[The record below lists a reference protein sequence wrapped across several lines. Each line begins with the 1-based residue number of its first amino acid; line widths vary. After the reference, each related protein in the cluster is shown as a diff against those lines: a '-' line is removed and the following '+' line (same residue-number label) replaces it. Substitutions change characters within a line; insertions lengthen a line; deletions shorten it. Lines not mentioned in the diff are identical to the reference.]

1 MNSQAPKRPPR
12 VLCVEDDPIVGEVM
26 LQLLAREG
34 YWVAHSED
42 GRAAWHRLSADLDG
56 FHVIVTDNQMPHWD
70 GLQLVRQLRDAGYRG
85 QIVVH
90 CSPLGPQALA
100 SYRALGV
107 QVFVNKGTPADN
119 LLRAVA
125 AAAAQSN

>member
-1 MNSQAPKRPPR
+1 MNSQASKRPPR

-34 YWVAHSED
+34 YWVAHSSD
-42 GRAAWHRLSADLDG
+42 GRAAWDRLATDLSD
-56 FHVIVTDNQMPHWD
+56 FHVVVTDNQMPGWD
-70 GLQLVRQLRDAGYRG
+70 GLQLVQHLRQAGYSG

-90 CSPLGPQALA
+90 CSPLAPHALA

-107 QVFVNKGTPADN
+107 RVFVNKGSPAAD
-119 LLRAVA
+119 LLHAVA
-125 AAAAQSN
+125 AAAAHSN